1 MALTGAGGAVSL
13 GAPEPEDAALAG
25 AEADGPPAAP
35 PSGGVEVHAQATT
48 ASQIRR
54 RGDDSGRAGATAAR
68 VGVDSGAIR
77 RCMAR
82 EGIAGTHK
90 RKAGPFPFRRRP
102 RCVNSPAMMDA
113 SRGAASATW
122 EADADGAEAV
132 LCLHGLTST
141 PYEMQPVAE
150 ALARRG
156 LHVLVP
162 RLLGHGTR
170 PECLA
175 HTRWSDWLGSARQAF
190 DRLAARHE
198 RVFIVGLSMGALL
211 GVVLAHER
219 GARCGG
225 LVLMGTPLRLDTR
238 TQLAFR
244 LIRALPLAE
253 ALPPYEKADGPDV
266 SDPAVAAAMPS
277 YDRVPLAAAAS
288 LVDGQREAIARLPRL
303 RTPTL
308 VLHGRNDHVAPVS
321 NARRLYDSL
330 RMPRRR
336 LVIYPRSWHILPL
349 DVESENVVRDVVEFV
364 DALRVSPRPL
374 AGAPAPRPKSDSA
387 ETRP

>member
-1 MALTGAGGAVSL
+1 
-13 GAPEPEDAALAG
+13 
-25 AEADGPPAAP
+25 
-35 PSGGVEVHAQATT
+35 
-48 ASQIRR
+48 
-54 RGDDSGRAGATAAR
+54 
-68 VGVDSGAIR
+68 
-77 RCMAR
+77 
-82 EGIAGTHK
+82 
-90 RKAGPFPFRRRP
+90 
-102 RCVNSPAMMDA
+102 MMDA
-113 SRGAASATW
+113 SRGAAGATW
-122 EADADGAEAV
+122 EAGDATASDAV

-141 PYEMQPVAE
+141 PYEMQPLAS

-156 LHVLVP
+156 LHVLAP

-175 HTRWSDWLGSARQAF
+175 HTRWTDWLGSARQAF
-190 DRLAARHE
+190 DGLAARHE

-211 GVVLAHER
+211 GIVLAHER
-219 GARCGG
+219 GGRCPG

-244 LIRALPLAE
+244 VIRALPLAE
-253 ALPPYEKADGPDV
+253 ALPAYEKTDGPDV

-288 LVDGQREAIARLPRL
+288 LLDGQREALARLPRL

-308 VLHGRNDHVAPVS
+308 VLHGRQDHVAPVS

-330 RMPRRR
+330 RMPHRR

-349 DVESENVVRDVVEFV
+349 DVESENVVRDVVDFV
-364 DALRVSPRPL
+364 DTVRPRVDAPDDAPL
-374 AGAPAPRPKSDSA
+374 AHPAATTA
-387 ETRP
+387 ETPT